1 MATETSTTAPC
12 AVKAPFW
19 HASYYGLQFI
29 ALLNA
34 WGEHIHA
41 EQALTRTRAADPGAH
56 RAQAWAES
64 ALPKFHD
71 TLLNTLE
78 AIPAEPLDLPLRR
91 MTILLATLVRESRAS
106 AFVRH
111 ETLKNEF
118 APFFLVP
125 GDGPAADEV
134 RKMLA
139 AAERRFALMARL
151 PLYRTE
157 GVAQDALP
165 ELIAA

>member
-1 MATETSTTAPC
+1 MATETPNTAPR

-19 HASYYGLQFI
+19 HANYYGLQFI
-29 ALLNA
+29 ALLDA

-41 EQALTRTRAADPGAH
+41 ERALNRTRPSDPGYG
-56 RAQAWAES
+56 RALEWAEGS
-64 ALPKFHD
+64 LPKFHD

-91 MTILLATLVRESRAS
+91 MTILLATVVRENRAS
-106 AFVRH
+106 AFDRY
-111 ETLKNEF
+111 ETLKSEL

>member
-1 MATETSTTAPC
+1 MATKTSTTAPR

-41 EQALTRTRAADPGAH
+41 EQALTRAADPGARH
-56 RAQAWAES
+56 ALAWAES
-64 ALPKFHD
+64 SLPKFHD

-91 MTILLATLVRESRAS
+91 MTILLATLVRENRAS
-106 AFVRH
+106 AFDRY
-111 ETLKNEF
+111 ETLKSEL

-125 GDGPAADEV
+125 GDGAAADEV

>member
-1 MATETSTTAPC
+1 MATKTSTTAPR

-19 HASYYGLQFI
+19 HASFYGLQFI
-29 ALLNA
+29 SLLDA

-41 EQALTRTRAADPGAH
+41 ELALNRTRPADHGAG
-56 RAQAWAES
+56 RALAWAES
-64 ALPKFHD
+64 SLPKFHD
-71 TLLNTLE
+71 TLLNTLN
-78 AIPAEPLDLPLRR
+78 AIPAEPLDMPLRR
-91 MTILLATLVRESRAS
+91 VTILLATLVRENRAS
-106 AFVRH
+106 AFARY
-111 ETLKNEF
+111 ETLKSDL
-118 APFFLVP
+118 APFFFVP

-157 GVAQDALP
+157 GAELDAEAL
-165 ELIAA
+165 AA

>member
-1 MATETSTTAPC
+1 MATETPNTAPR

-19 HASYYGLQFI
+19 HANYYGLQFI
-29 ALLNA
+29 ALLDA

-41 EQALTRTRAADPGAH
+41 ERALNRTRPSDPGYG
-56 RAQAWAES
+56 RALEWAEGS
-64 ALPKFHD
+64 LPKFHD
-71 TLLNTLE
+71 TLPNTLE

-91 MTILLATLVRESRAS
+91 MTLLLATLVRQNGAS
-106 AFVRH
+106 AFARY
-111 ETLKNEF
+111 ETLKGKF
-118 APFFLVP
+118 APFFVVP

-139 AAERRFALMARL
+139 SAERRFALMAHL

-157 GVAQDALP
+157 AAGLEAEP
-165 ELIAA
+165 IAA

>member
-1 MATETSTTAPC
+1 MATKTSTSASR

-19 HASYYGLQFI
+19 HASFYGLQFC
-29 ALLNA
+29 ALLDA

-41 EQALTRTRAADPGAH
+41 ERILEWTQPADPAYG
-56 RAQAWAES
+56 RALARAKS
-64 ALPKFHD
+64 ALPSFHD
-71 TLLNTLE
+71 TLLNTLD
-78 AIPAEPLDLPLRR
+78 ALPAEPLDLPLRR
-91 MTILLATLVRESRAS
+91 MTLLLATLIRQKRAS

-111 ETLKNEF
+111 ETLKGEF
-118 APFFLVP
+118 APFFVVS

-139 AAERRFALMARL
+139 SAERRFALMAHL

-157 GVAQDALP
+157 AAGLEAEP
-165 ELIAA
+165 IAA

>member
-1 MATETSTTAPC
+1 MATKTSTTAPR

-19 HASYYGLQFI
+19 HASFYGLQFI
-29 ALLNA
+29 SLLDA

-41 EQALTRTRAADPGAH
+41 EQVLTRTRPADPGYG
-56 RAQAWAES
+56 RALAWAES
-64 ALPKFHD
+64 SLPKFHD

-91 MTILLATLVRESRAS
+91 MTILLATLVRENRAS
-106 AFVRH
+106 AFDRH
-111 ETLKNEF
+111 ETLKSEL

-139 AAERRFALMARL
+139 SAERRFALMACL

-157 GVAQDALP
+157 GAGLEAEP
-165 ELIAA
+165 IAA